1 MRSLLV
7 GVMAVAVGFGVV
19 LGIGFC
25 WQPASEW
32 GVVGGLT
39 ICLISLGIAFPLLG
53 ISPWA
58 GVERWW
64 RGRSARPVVLT
75 GGRPEN
81 RAAQI
86 AYELNSAATATCE
99 HLVPME
105 RAMRGSGMDARLLPE
120 SDFES
125 VIAVKCRIYPVG
137 LKRAFSLPE
146 FVYYEERYHP
156 ERWQFDNP
164 RANVVCEKCREAG
177 RRSGIEVLH
186 PDLCGAETRWFP
198 SIPPEEGTA

>member
-1 MRSLLV
+1 MRD
-7 GVMAVAVGFGVV
+7 
-19 LGIGFC
+19 
-25 WQPASEW
+25 
-32 GVVGGLT
+32 
-39 ICLISLGIAFPLLG
+39 
-53 ISPWA
+53 
-58 GVERWW
+58 
-64 RGRSARPVVLT
+64 
-75 GGRPEN
+75 
-81 RAAQI
+81 RAAHI
-86 AYELNSAATATCE
+86 AYEVNLATTATCE

-105 RAMRGSGMDARLLPE
+105 RAMRRSGMDARLLP
-120 SDFES
+120 
-125 VIAVKCRIYPVG
+125 
-137 LKRAFSLPE
+137 LPE